1 MISVLPVKA
10 PWVHL
15 ITQKNKPVR
24 IIVPVR
30 ILVPVRKFF
39 SRSSS
44 GALFL
49 FVATLAALLIS
60 NSFLAEHFEAL
71 WRTKMG
77 FTIGNFSIYKPL
89 RLWINDGLMSVFF
102 FVVGLELKR
111 EIVAGELS
119 DPRNA
124 VVPFIAGLGGM
135 LLPALIFLWFNYQ
148 VEGEAINGWG
158 IPMATDIAFA
168 LGVIYLLGD
177 RVPLSLRIF
186 LTALAIID
194 DIGAVLVIA
203 FFYTSEISMSNI
215 AIGAGF
221 LTAMAL
227 GNLLGVRNTL
237 FYGILGIAGLWLA
250 FLLSG
255 VHATIAAVLA
265 AFTIPSNFEIN
276 KEKYIRRTRF
286 LMKRYMEL
294 PKRESLMLAE
304 EQYQVL
310 EKMRRSTDRA
320 VPPLQKLEHNLHD
333 LTAYIVL
340 PIFALANAGVE
351 FSGSFADNLGSSIS
365 LGIAAGLI
373 FGKVIGITGFIFIAE
388 KLRVIRLSQS
398 LTYPLIIGT
407 AFLAAIGFTMSLFIT
422 SLAYEDYENIDRA
435 KVGILSASVIAGSIG
450 YLILNRVT
458 RNRPLGK
465 TEVDMGKGG

>member
-135 LLPALIFLWFNYQ
+135 LLPALIFLWFNYH

-458 RNRPLGK
+458 RNRPADK

>member
-1 MISVLPVKA
+1 MR
-10 PWVHL
+10 
-15 ITQKNKPVR
+15 T
-24 IIVPVR
+24 IVPVR
-30 ILVPVRKFF
+30 VMVPVRKFF

-44 GALFL
+44 GAMFL
-49 FVATLAALLIS
+49 FASTLIALVIS
-60 NSFLAEHFEAL
+60 NSPLAEHFEAL

-111 EIVAGELS
+111 EVVAGELAN
-119 DPRNA
+119 PQNA
-124 VVPFIAGLGGM
+124 VVPFVAGLGGM
-135 LLPALIFLWFNYQ
+135 LLPAAIFVWFNYQ
-148 VEGEAINGWG
+148 TSGEAINGWG

-168 LGVIYLLGD
+168 LGVMYLLGNK
-177 RVPLSLRIF
+177 VPLVLRIF

-203 FFYTSEISMSNI
+203 FFYTSEISMGNL

-221 LTAMAL
+221 LTTMAI
-227 GNLLGVRNTL
+227 GNVLGVRSTL

-276 KEKYIRRTRF
+276 KERYIRRTRY
-286 LMKRYMEL
+286 LMKKYIEL
-294 PKRESLMLAE
+294 PKRKTKARMLAE

-310 EKMRRSTDRA
+310 EKMRKSTDRA

-333 LTAYIVL
+333 VTAYLVL
-340 PIFALANAGVE
+340 PLFALANAGVE
-351 FSGSFADNLGSSIS
+351 FSGSFAENFGSSIS
-365 LGIAAGLI
+365 LGIIAGLI
-373 FGKVIGITGFIFIAE
+373 VGKVVGITGFLFVFE
-388 KLRVIRLSQS
+388 KLRIIRLPAS
-398 LTYPLIIGT
+398 LNYPLIIGT

-422 SLAYEDYENIDRA
+422 SLAYDDYANIDRA
-435 KVGILSASVIAGSIG
+435 KVGILTASLVAGTLG
-450 YLILNRVT
+450 YFILKKAINKLPELDE
-458 RNRPLGK
+458 NL
-465 TEVDMGKGG
+465 DNH